1 MKCLTPLHYQGIYSW
16 EIFIDAEMHFIWN
29 LTMAVAK
36 KRVPVLYWT
45 QAKLKSLLLLYL
57 KTEQHSTAA
66 SDTDYY
72 TKDIILEYLQEKRME
87 RLEALENSTHSS
99 IVTTGPNV
107 PGDQAQSKQHYSKS
121 KAKKHLDNRDKRG
134 HDVTA
139 FSKIT
144 KNEDYLSWKETFT
157 QLLKNE
163 IMLFFTDPDPKY
175 DYEDITDEHE
185 MELFKRKNTFF

>member
-1 MKCLTPLHYQGIYSW
+1 
-16 EIFIDAEMHFIWN
+16 
-29 LTMAVAK
+29 
-36 KRVPVLYWT
+36 
-45 QAKLKSLLLLYL
+45 
-57 KTEQHSTAA
+57 
-66 SDTDYY
+66 
-72 TKDIILEYLQEKRME
+72 ME

-185 MELFKRKNTFF
+185 MELFERKNTFF